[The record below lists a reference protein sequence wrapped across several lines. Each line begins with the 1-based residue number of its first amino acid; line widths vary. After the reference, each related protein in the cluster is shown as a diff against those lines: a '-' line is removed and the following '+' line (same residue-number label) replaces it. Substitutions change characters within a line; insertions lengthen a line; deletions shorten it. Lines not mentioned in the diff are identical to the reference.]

1 MFQGDLSLHY
11 LRWINANGNQVILE
25 LAFWIGPTPG
35 TAPSA
40 AFRAQYADSTHT
52 AATDRWVVFHFH
64 IDLDTRTFLP
74 NADNWYLGVVTV
86 GLYHGQDIVRPAAVT
101 PGYPAE
107 HVRWWQL
114 QYWELANYNT
124 RTQALSCNIGD

>member
-1 MFQGDLSLHY
+1 MDQCQREPSHPRAELLGWLHARHGSQCSP
-11 LRWINANGNQVILE
+11 LRSVCRLHITV
-25 LAFWIGPTPG
+25 
-35 TAPSA
+35 
-40 AFRAQYADSTHT
+40 
-52 AATDRWVVFHFH
+52 ATDRWVVFHFH

-101 PGYPAE
+101 LGYPAE